1 MESLHIVVAGLGLI
15 GGSMALTW
23 NRHTEH
29 TVRGWARRQETL
41 EEALRRGAIESVCPL
56 PELGWADVLVLA
68 LPPRATV
75 EFLRDHV
82 AVLRPDTIVT
92 DVCGVKAAI
101 VGECEAI
108 CAPHRVWFLGGHP
121 MAGKERSGLDNADD
135 TLFRRASYVLTP
147 TEATPEWVV
156 ERMAGLAEQLGC
168 VRPTVTTPDYHDR
181 MIAFTSQLP
190 HVLAGAYVRSP
201 RCKTH
206 RGYSAGSYRDVSR
219 VAAVDER
226 LWTELFLMNDGP
238 LCEEIDLLI
247 DNLRACREAIAEG
260 DETRLRAL
268 LRESREIKETDLG

>member
-1 MESLHIVVAGLGLI
+1 MKPQHIVVAGLGLI

-23 NRHTEH
+23 NRHTDH
-29 TVRGWARRQETL
+29 MVRGWARRQETID
-41 EEALRRGAIESVCPL
+41 EALRRGAIESACPL
-56 PELGWADVLVLA
+56 SELGWADVLVLA
-68 LPPRATV
+68 MPPRATV
-75 EFLRDHV
+75 DFLRAH
-82 AVLRPDTIVT
+82 AAALRPDAVVT

-101 VGECEAI
+101 VHECEAL
-108 CAPHRVWFLGGHP
+108 CMPQKVWFIGGHP
-121 MAGKERSGLDNADD
+121 MAGKEHSGLDNADD
-135 TLFRRASYVLTP
+135 TLFCGASYVLTP
-147 TEATPEWVV
+147 TETTPEWVI

-168 VRPTVTTPDYHDR
+168 VRPTITTPDYHDR

-219 VAAVDER
+219 VASVDER
-226 LWTELFLMNDGP
+226 LWSELFLLNAGP

-247 DNLRACREAIAEG
+247 DHLRACRETIAAG
-260 DETRLRAL
+260 DEQRLRAL